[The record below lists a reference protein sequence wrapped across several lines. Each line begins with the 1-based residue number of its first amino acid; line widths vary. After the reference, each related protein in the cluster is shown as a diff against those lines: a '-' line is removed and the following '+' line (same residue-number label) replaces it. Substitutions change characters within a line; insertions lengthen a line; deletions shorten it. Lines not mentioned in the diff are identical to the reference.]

1 MKLASISVPNF
12 FEIMMIPYYEGT
24 KIETGIGNLKITDEL
39 LVYDLHQEKNLSRLK
54 LQDEADGPDLDFYLR
69 RGIAHLVE
77 VIQVAKDG
85 SVLVY
90 IEFFNGNLLQMGE
103 LEVGLD
109 DKIKKTARKKGLVFQ
124 TMDELSNILIDKL
137 TVTKGT
143 EHYFFLV
150 AGSAAADVFDSGEE
164 KNDVIDNKNNT
175 TLEQKFALYG
185 DGILVPVERTRIEFI
200 DKKSEMD
207 KPKEIYFAN
216 RLIYERPPQKE
227 IALRLA
233 KGTLKFADYTKTGGI
248 QVLARAAIGALTAD
262 RDSYLSKWD
271 EYGAKE
277 GEIFLDKAQ
286 AIGVMKI
293 LNVEKSDNGVDFY
306 LEKPVPA
313 ILKPLNDS
321 LELTNLIP
329 IYIQQPQTTWE
340 QYVLSIDKKLVINL
354 DENRVIGKILSI
366 SENRVELELD
376 SVPILEGNHFIWS
389 IGGEKTQIKRR
400 IQARKKIQEGR
411 SANPL
416 LGLLI
421 EEKGKIPR
429 IRIGKMIEPLTPFLL
444 ENTNIFKNKPTQT
457 QKKAISIALNTPD
470 IALIQ
475 GPPGTGKTTVITAIL
490 ERLNEEHDKRKSV
503 RGQILVTGHQHD
515 AVENIV
521 SRLSV
526 NSLPTVKFGKKLGSG
541 EYGEFI
547 FSKRMKLWCEMVT
560 DEIRKNNPQIRS
572 TEEQKHLENL
582 FKLYSLSPSISNAK
596 KMIENIL
603 SISRSILPTSIT
615 DRARDILG
623 NLTEDNRDFDFS
635 ILKAVRAIRIKKNSF
650 EDDGPERASDLH
662 IALKDRLTKKDQA
675 ILESVEQWKSS
686 DGFGILDDIIDL
698 KKRLLARYSPKPYF
712 KVEKPREDI
721 VSLFSDVI
729 TQLNRS
735 IGGKSKKET
744 ILAEFL
750 QELESNPDEI
760 SAAIE
765 DYNYVYAATTQ
776 YSASDSMASI
786 KRKYGDLFL
795 QYDTVIID
803 EASRVSPRDL
813 LIPMALAEKRIIL
826 VGDHRQLPHMI
837 DEEIVKLLCNEEE
850 SEDKEK
856 RVEAYRESM
865 FEYLF
870 KRLQAL
876 EENDGI
882 QRTITLDAQFRTHPL
897 LGKFSSENFYEL
909 YDEWYDSPLKEDQ
922 FKHSLADTKSKPA
935 MWIDIPFSH
944 GKESK
949 AGTSKKRVI
958 EAEVIAERLKKWM
971 DSEAG
976 AKLTFGVIT
985 FYSGQVKEIN
995 RQLEQY
1001 GITERQPG
1009 TDAWK
1014 ISDAYSIFLGS
1025 DSNSNDIERLRIG
1038 TVDSFQGMEF
1048 DVVILSV
1055 VRTYDLVKFKAKAKP
1070 SVGALLGFLVSKERL
1085 CVSMSRQKK
1094 LLCVVGDGDFMQCPF
1109 AEENVPA
1116 LKNFYKLCMQH
1127 GVIL

>member
-1 MKLASISVPNF
+1 MKLASISVPNS

-24 KIETGIGNLKITDEL
+24 KIETGIGNFKITDEL
-39 LVYDLHQEKNLSRLK
+39 LVYDLHQEKHLSRLK
-54 LQDEADGPDLDFYLR
+54 LQDEADGADLDFYLR

-77 VIQVAKDG
+77 VTQVAKDG
-85 SVLVY
+85 SVLVH

-109 DKIKKTARKKGLVFQ
+109 EKIKNTARKKGFVFQ
-124 TMDELSNILIDKL
+124 TMDELSALLIERL
-137 TVTKGT
+137 TVIKGT

-150 AGSAAADVFDSGEE
+150 SGPAAVDVFDSDEE

-175 TLEQKFALYG
+175 ILEQAFALYG
-185 DGILVPVERTRIEFI
+185 DGILVPIERTRIEFV
-200 DKKSEMD
+200 DTKSKND
-207 KPKEIYFAN
+207 IPKEIYFAN
-216 RLIYERPPQKE
+216 RLIYERPPKKE
-227 IALRLA
+227 VALRLA
-233 KGTLKFADYTKTGGI
+233 KGTLKFTDYTKTGEI

-306 LEKPVPA
+306 LEKPVPT
-313 ILKPLNDS
+313 ILKPIKDS

-329 IYIQQPQTTWE
+329 IYIQQPKTTWG
-340 QYVLSIDKKLVINL
+340 QYILSFNEASKTNL
-354 DENRVIGKILSI
+354 DANRIIGKILRI
-366 SENRVELELD
+366 CENRVELELD

-400 IQARKKIQEGR
+400 IQARNKIQEGR

-429 IRIGKMIEPLTPFLL
+429 TRTGKMLEPLTSFLL
-444 ENTNIFKNKPTQT
+444 ENTNIFKNKPTPT

-526 NSLPTVKFGKKLGSG
+526 NSLPTVKFGKKSGSG

-547 FSKRMKLWCEMVT
+547 FSKRMKLWCEKVT
-560 DEIRKNNPQIRS
+560 DEIRKKNPQIRS

-603 SISRSILPTSIT
+603 SLSRSVLPTSIT

-623 NLTEDNRDFDFS
+623 NLTEDNRDFNFS
-635 ILKAVRAIRIKKNSF
+635 ILKSIRAIRIKKNSF
-650 EDDGPERASDLH
+650 EDDGPERASDLYVV
-662 IALKDRLTKKDQA
+662 LKDRLTKNDQA
-675 ILESVEQWKSS
+675 ILESVEQWKSV

-712 KVEKPREDI
+712 KVEKSREDV
-721 VSLFSDVI
+721 VSLFSDVA

-750 QELESNPDEI
+750 HELESNPDKI
-760 SAAIE
+760 SEAIE

-776 YSASDSMASI
+776 YSVSDRMASV
-786 KRKYGDLFL
+786 KGKYDELLF

-837 DEEIVKLLCNEEE
+837 DEKIVELLCNEEE

-856 RVEAYRESM
+856 RIEAYRESM

-870 KRLQAL
+870 KRLQKL

-922 FKHSLADTKSKPA
+922 FKHNLVDTEGKPA
-935 MWIDIPFSH
+935 MWIDLPYSQ
-944 GKESK
+944 GKESRP
-949 AGTSKKRVI
+949 GTSIKRVV
-958 EAEVIAERLKKWM
+958 EAEVIAERLKNWM
-971 DSEAG
+971 DSKAG

-985 FYSGQVKEIN
+985 FYSEQVKEIN
-995 RQLEQY
+995 RQLEQH
-1001 GITERQPG
+1001 GITEKQLG
-1009 TDAWK
+1009 IDSWK
-1014 ISDAYSIFLGS
+1014 ITDAYSVFLGS
-1025 DSNSNDIERLRIG
+1025 DSDSNDIERLRIG

-1055 VRTYDLVKFKAKAKP
+1055 VRTHDLGKIKAKANP
-1070 SVGALLGFLVSKERL
+1070 IARGLFGFLISKERL
-1085 CVSMSRQKK
+1085 CVAMSRQKK
-1094 LLCVVGDGDFMQCPF
+1094 LLCVVGDGDFMQCPL
-1109 AEENVPA
+1109 AEKNIPA
-1116 LKNFYKLCMQH
+1116 LKNFYELCIQH